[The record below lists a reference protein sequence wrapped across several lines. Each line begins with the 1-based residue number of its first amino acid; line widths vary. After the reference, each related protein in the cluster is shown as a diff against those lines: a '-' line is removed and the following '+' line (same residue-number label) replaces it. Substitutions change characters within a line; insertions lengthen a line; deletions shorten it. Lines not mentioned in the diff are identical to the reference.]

1 MTALV
6 RKVLRMSI
14 VGRSDQQVP
23 RRPFRSDITIIASLR
38 DEDHSSSLSFTCRDV
53 LFVSRVQVEHLVT
66 DVFPDDKHM
75 IFPAS
80 NWDWGRRLSEIANKL
95 CARCSEGEAL
105 LQVSSTCSESKLVEE
120 QPRDVKRVN
129 RQDLLLKCSLCE
141 VGTPKTHVDVIILYL

>member
-6 RKVLRMSI
+6 TKVLRMSI
-14 VGRSDQQVP
+14 VRRSDQQVP

-38 DEDHSSSLSFTCRDV
+38 DENRSSSLSFTCRDV
-53 LFVSRVQVEHLVT
+53 YLYQESRMSSWWRRCFLMT
-66 DVFPDDKHM
+66 NTKADIM
-75 IFPAS
+75 IIPAS

-95 CARCSEGEAL
+95 SSRCSEGEAL
-105 LQVSSTCSESKLVEE
+105 IQVPSTCSEGKLVLE

-141 VGTPKTHVDVIILYL
+141 VGTPKTHHTLS

>member
-6 RKVLRMSI
+6 TKVLRMSI

-38 DEDHSSSLSFTCRDV
+38 DEDHSSSLSFTCSCRDV

-105 LQVSSTCSESKLVEE
+105 LQVSSTCSEGKLVLE

-141 VGTPKTHVDVIILYL
+141 VGTAKTHHTLS

>member
-38 DEDHSSSLSFTCRDV
+38 DEDHSSSLSSACRDV
-53 LFVSRVQVEHLVT
+53 LFVSRVQVEQLVT
-66 DVFPDDKHM
+66 EVSNTKADIM
-75 IFPAS
+75 IVPAS

-95 CARCSEGEAL
+95 SPRCSEGEAL
-105 LQVSSTCSESKLVEE
+105 LQVSSTCSEGKLVLE

-141 VGTPKTHVDVIILYL
+141 VGTAKTHHTLS